1 MAVDLVWVLPLLL
14 VAAVLYTS
22 VGHGGATLY
31 LAILTLAGY
40 AVEALVPTVL
50 AVNIVAAAIAFVVF
64 RQAGHLHMPL
74 LLPFVVTSVP
84 MAFLGGLV
92 DLDDAAARILLGT
105 VLLVAAFRFFFLPR
119 PPAQRV
125 PMEGWPY
132 LVGAPVLG
140 AVLGF
145 LAGATGIGGGVF
157 LSPILVLLG
166 WGDVREA
173 GNVAAAFIV
182 LNSAAGLSA
191 RLISTPIDVAF
202 MGPVV
207 LVVAV
212 GALGGSLLGARWLR
226 PAALRLLLAV
236 VLFVAGLRSLF
247 SA

>member
-1 MAVDLVWVLPLLL
+1 MPLDLVWLLPLLW

-64 RQAGHLHMPL
+64 RRAGHLRVRL

-84 MAFLGGLV
+84 MAFVGGFVDLGGP
-92 DLDDAAARILLGT
+92 AGQILLGT
-105 VLLVAAFRFFFLPR
+105 ALLLAAFRFLLVPKA
-119 PPAQRV
+119 PAQRI

-132 LVGAPVLG
+132 LVGAPLLG
-140 AVLGF
+140 AALGF
-145 LAGATGIGGGVF
+145 LAGATGIGGGIF
-157 LSPILVLLG
+157 LSPVLVLLG

-191 RLISTPIDVAF
+191 RVLSTPVDLGFLV
-202 MGPVV
+202 PVV

-212 GALGGSLLGARWLR
+212 GALVGSFVGARRLR
-226 PAALRLLLAV
+226 AVVLRLLLGV
-236 VLFVAGLRSLF
+236 VLFAAGLRSLF
-247 SA
+247 AA